1 MTFELEDM
9 ATSALLPGI
18 PERSG
23 PPCCEGAQA
32 PRAEAPTAGPAHS
45 QQRAEPSWE
54 RVLQP
59 RSGLQASAAQA
70 DVPPQPQERPWAR
83 NAQLRAP
90 QFPTHRFY
98 CFKPLSFGVPFYTA
112 KDKLSANPFATRTTA
127 ASHCS
132 RWPSFVTKESPTLG
146 HRQREGTAPFQRH
159 AELWNRLTRGI

>member
-1 MTFELEDM
+1 MPPADPRLPAERALEASSCGASLQDDPGDPGLPVLTSSLSPHPHWAGPTCVTNSLVWKRWSVTFELEDM

-23 PPCCEGAQA
+23 PPCCKGAQA

-90 QFPTHRFY
+90 QFPTHRYLLF
-98 CFKPLSFGVPFYTA
+98 
-112 KDKLSANPFATRTTA
+112 
-127 ASHCS
+127 
-132 RWPSFVTKESPTLG
+132 
-146 HRQREGTAPFQRH
+146 
-159 AELWNRLTRGI
+159 